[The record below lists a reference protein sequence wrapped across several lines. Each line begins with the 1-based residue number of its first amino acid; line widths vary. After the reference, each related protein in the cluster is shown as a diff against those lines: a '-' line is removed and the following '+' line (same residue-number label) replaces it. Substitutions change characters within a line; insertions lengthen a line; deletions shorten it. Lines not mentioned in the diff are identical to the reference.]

1 MSFSLSRDPQDFRV
15 WLDLQGHQ
23 DRRYLLSSALAELR
37 ETQERSRQNSPT
49 PALPNAPVLPVQHYQ
64 TVLLAST
71 TPPHAQY
78 PENLFSHN
86 DNALSER

>member
-1 MSFSLSRDPQDFRV
+1 MSFSSSRDHQDFQV

-37 ETQERSRQNSPT
+37 ETQERSRQNSAPIT
-49 PALPNAPVLPVQHYQ
+49 LPNAPILPVQHYQ
-64 TVLLAST
+64 AVLLAST
-71 TPPHAQY
+71 TSAHAQY
-78 PENLFSHN
+78 PENLSSHN